1 MKAKPALLF
10 LFASSGFALASVT
23 AAWQTKNFR
32 DWTDND
38 AQQIMRDSPWAKRIP
53 MPAAGRPGMVTIE
66 PGANG
71 APPPTAA
78 LGNSSNTTTGTN
90 MTVAANAGSAGGAD
104 PTGQHTLSTTQTP
117 SGMTPSDGAP
127 SVEPPLTIIWASAV
141 PIRLAVLKLRSAGQP
156 ISDEQVAKA
165 EAQRPNYV
173 IAVVG
178 LPAPDPMRDPQELA
192 KDAFLSVKGKTAAMA
207 TRSDYRKIGASDV
220 YFFHFPK
227 ANLPVSSVDQQA
239 EFKMRMG
246 SIEIKKK
253 FDLKEMRYQGQP
265 AL

>member
-1 MKAKPALLF
+1 MRLKPALLF
-10 LFASSGFALASVT
+10 FFVFGGFALASVT
-23 AAWQTKNFR
+23 AAWQSKNFR
-32 DWTDND
+32 DWTDRD
-38 AQQIMRDSPWAKRIP
+38 AQQIMRESPWAKRIP
-53 MPAAGRPGMVTIE
+53 MPAAGRPGVVTME

-117 SGMTPSDGAP
+117 SGMAPPAGAP
-127 SVEPPLTIIWASAV
+127 SVEPPITIIWASAS

-156 ISDEQVAKA
+156 ISDEQISKA
-165 EAQRPNYV
+165 EAPRPNYV

-178 LPAPDPMRDPQELA
+178 LPAPDPMQDPKELA
-192 KDAFLSVKGKTAAMA
+192 KDAFLSARGKTAEMA
-207 TRSDYRKIGASDV
+207 TSSDYRKIGASDV
-220 YFFHFPK
+220 YFFHFSK
-227 ANLPVSSVDQQA
+227 ANLPLSSADQQA

-246 SIEIKKK
+246 TIEIKKK
-253 FDLKEMRYQGQP
+253 FDLREMQYEGQP